1 MEAAGVQIPADGDGD
16 GGGSIRRSRSLRF
29 NLTIDPFDNQSA
41 FVVSS
46 SGDTATRPCLC
57 CATLT
62 GSIQHS
68 ANDECR
74 QRKLIEKRSQRQLFV
89 WALANKEQSLVQ
101 SDKARHIVDVVALGG
116 FC

>member
-57 CATLT
+57 CATLA
-62 GSIQHS
+62 GSIQRC

-74 QRKLIEKRSQRQLFV
+74 QRKLIEESQRQLFV
-89 WALANKEQSLVQ
+89 CLGTREQTTIFS
-101 SDKARHIVDVVALGG
+101 SI
-116 FC
+116 

>member
-1 MEAAGVQIPADGDGD
+1 VEAAGVQIPADGDGD

-46 SGDTATRPCLC
+46 SGDTATRPCLW

-62 GSIQHS
+62 GSIQRC

-74 QRKLIEKRSQRQLFV
+74 QRKLIEESQQLFV
-89 WALANKEQSLVQ
+89 WALANKQQSLVQ
-101 SDKARHIVDVVALGG
+101 SDKARHIVEVVALGG